1 MLPLPIRVRLFGEY
15 ILTNQTTLKV
25 IAERRTN
32 LQKRFLQLVT
42 VICTSLAVGCATP
55 LAETQALSTPDS
67 ALFLTIDLQVDPEK
81 ADEFLAVM
89 LEAAPDTRAR
99 EGCRL
104 FDIYVDQA
112 DPGHFVFYEI
122 WDSREHQEAYIN
134 WRQETGFNAII
145 GPYMVPGGGGTTYFK
160 KVDG

>member
-1 MLPLPIRVRLFGEY
+1 
-15 ILTNQTTLKV
+15 TNM
-25 IAERRTN
+25 
-32 LQKRFLQLVT
+32 QKQFLQVLTLACALLV
-42 VICTSLAVGCATP
+42 VGCATP
-55 LAETQALSTPDS
+55 LAETQTLSTPDS
-67 ALFLTIDLQVDPEK
+67 ALFLTIDLKVDPER

-89 LEAAPDTRAR
+89 IEAAPDTRAR

-145 GPYMVPGGGGTTYFK
+145 GPYMIPGGGGITFFN